1 MSDNDVEEL
10 RKAIDKSIDQYIN
23 AIRAELRAVD
33 QEDSTKTDQGDSTN
47 AGRGDK
53 ELLGAKDLEAL
64 TGTMAGTW
72 RYWANIGEGPGSFK
86 LGRRRVWKKSVIEQW
101 LADQEKRAR

>member
-10 RKAIDKSIDQYIN
+10 RNAIDKYIN
-23 AIRAELRAVD
+23 AIGAELRAVY
-33 QEDSTKTDQGDSTN
+33 QEDSTKTDRGDSTN
-47 AGRGDK
+47 ADHGDK

-64 TGTMAGTW
+64 TGTKAGTW
-72 RYWANIGEGPGSFK
+72 RYWANIGEGPASFK

-101 LADQEKRAR
+101 LAEQEEKAR